1 MIINVKTI
9 KYFFTLLAFS
19 CLLFSCAS
27 KETTEVII
35 SEPTPLVVEPESNVE
50 ITEPEVIV
58 QPEEVLEPVEE
69 INPEPISKEDQEYS
83 RSVTDLG
90 IDVSKETFNEDKS
103 EILEIIEKLSGIMK
117 NKDYA
122 AWLNYLTPESK
133 TFWSNQQNLALVSQ
147 RLPIKNYRLKNL
159 QDYFEKVFI
168 PSRIGRVVDEI
179 RYVSTTKVK
188 AVQYTEEQDII
199 YYYFEKIDGRWYLH
213 LDTST

>member
-1 MIINVKTI
+1 MMLIVKTLKI
-9 KYFFTLLAFS
+9 FLISIFCILAFS
-19 CLLFSCAS
+19 CVSDE
-27 KETTEVII
+27 K
-35 SEPTPLVVEPESNVE
+35 SEE
-50 ITEPEVIV
+50 ITEENVPVAEQIIV
-58 QPEEVLEPVEE
+58 EQPVVELPTIEEPEEIPVEIE
-69 INPEPISKEDQEYS
+69 QEPLSQEDLEYS

-90 IDVSKETFNEDKS
+90 VEVSKETFTEDKA
-103 EILEIIEKLSGIMK
+103 EILEIIQKLDLIMK
-117 NKDYA
+117 HKDYA

-188 AVQYTEEQDII
+188 AVQYTEQQDII
-199 YYYFEKIDGRWYLH
+199 YYYFEKIDGRWFLH
-213 LDTST
+213 LDTTT

>member
-1 MIINVKTI
+1 MMLIVKTLKI
-9 KYFFTLLAFS
+9 FLISIFCILAFS
-19 CLLFSCAS
+19 CVSDE
-27 KETTEVII
+27 K
-35 SEPTPLVVEPESNVE
+35 SEE
-50 ITEPEVIV
+50 ITEENVPVAEQIIVEQPVVEIPVEIV
-58 QPEEVLEPVEE
+58 QEPL
-69 INPEPISKEDQEYS
+69 SQEDLEYS

-90 IDVSKETFNEDKS
+90 VEVSKETFTEDKA
-103 EILEIIEKLSGIMK
+103 EILEIIQKLDLIMK
-117 NKDYA
+117 HKDYA

-188 AVQYTEEQDII
+188 AVQYTEQQDII
-199 YYYFEKIDGRWYLH
+199 YYYFEKIDGRWFLH
-213 LDTST
+213 LDTTT

>member
-1 MIINVKTI
+1 MMIIVKTLKI
-9 KYFFTLLAFS
+9 FLISIFCILAFS
-19 CLLFSCAS
+19 CVSDE
-27 KETTEVII
+27 K
-35 SEPTPLVVEPESNVE
+35 SEE
-50 ITEPEVIV
+50 ITEENVPVAEQIIVEQPVVEIPVEIV
-58 QPEEVLEPVEE
+58 QEPLSQEDLEY
-69 INPEPISKEDQEYS
+69 N

-90 IDVSKETFNEDKS
+90 VEVSKETFTEDKA
-103 EILEIIEKLSGIMK
+103 EILEIIQKLDLIMK
-117 NKDYA
+117 HKDYA

-188 AVQYTEEQDII
+188 AVQYTEQQDII
-199 YYYFEKIDGRWYLH
+199 YYYFEKIDGRWFLH
-213 LDTST
+213 LDTTT